1 MQKLTAVVLLVVAL
15 CRASASFGAEI
26 LPKAEIDSLVQPAID
41 GDWCRGVVVGIVNAN
56 GSQMVGYGTAI
67 DSAPAAPDGN
77 TVFEIGSVS
86 KVFTGT
92 LLADAIE
99 RAEVTLDDPA
109 QKFLPDSVKMPQRN
123 GKQITLH
130 NLATQH
136 SGLPRLPGNMHWRDP
151 SDPYVDYTVPQMY
164 EFLSSHKLRRDPG
177 AEYEYSNLGVGLL
190 GHVLALRAG
199 KSYEE
204 LLHDRITGPLGM
216 TSTRIA
222 LDDVTRSRLAQ
233 GHNADGDPV
242 PNWSIVTLAGAGGI
256 RSTVNDM
263 LIFLSANLGLVKSP
277 LAPAFERAVRPLDK
291 ADWANDIGLCWH
303 IDKTR
308 KMPWHNGQT
317 GGYHSFVTFDPVHR
331 FGIVVLSNCSA
342 PIADRIG
349 IALGRRLLGG
359 PIEPLSL
366 PSTIAVDPKT
376 AGALCGVYV
385 ISPLMYMTIAHADG
399 RLTCQLTGQPQ
410 VRIYAQTETDYFF
423 KAADARIKFRRG
435 KSGQITG
442 LVLRQNGKETSALK
456 IPTEK
461 IDATQPSGRD

>member
-1 MQKLTAVVLLVVAL
+1 MQRLLTIVLLAVAL
-15 CRASASFGAEI
+15 SRASVSFAAEI
-26 LPKAEIDSLVQPAID
+26 VPKAEIDSLVQPAID
-41 GDWCRGVVVGIVNAN
+41 GDWCRGVVIGIVNAG
-56 GSQMVGYGTAI
+56 GSQVVGYGTAV
-67 DSAPAAPDGN
+67 DSAPAAPDGG

-99 RAEVTLDDPA
+99 RGEVALDDPA
-109 QKFLPDSVKMPQRN
+109 QKYLPDSVKMPQRN

-136 SGLPRLPGNMHWRDP
+136 SGLPRLPGNIHWRDP
-151 SDPYVDYTVPQMY
+151 SDPYIDYTVPQMY
-164 EFLSSHKLRRDPG
+164 DFLSSHTLRRDPG

-190 GHVLALRAG
+190 GHVLALHAG

-204 LLHDRITGPLGM
+204 LLRERIAGPLGM
-216 TSTRIA
+216 KSTRIV
-222 LDDVTRSRLAQ
+222 LDDATRSRLAQ

-256 RSTVNDM
+256 RSTVNDL
-263 LIFLSANLGLVKSP
+263 LIFLSANLGFVKSP
-277 LAPAFERAVRPLDK
+277 LGPAFERAIRPLDT
-291 ADWANDIGLCWH
+291 ADWANDIGMCWH

-308 KMPWHNGQT
+308 RMPWHNGQT
-317 GGYHSFVTFDPVHR
+317 GGYHSFITFDPVHR

-349 IALGRRLLGG
+349 IALGRKLLGG
-359 PIEPLSL
+359 QMEQLSL

-376 AGALCGVYV
+376 ADALCGVYM
-385 ISPLMYMTIAHADG
+385 ISPLIYMTIANADG

-410 VRIYAQTETDYFF
+410 VRIYSQTETDFFF
-423 KAADARIKFRRG
+423 KAADARLKFRKGR
-435 KSGQITG
+435 SGQITG
-442 LVLRQNGKETSALK
+442 LRLRQNGKETSALK
-456 IPTEK
+456 IPAEK
-461 IDATQPSGRD
+461 AGTTQPTTRE